1 MRLYVGAR
9 GRTRTGK
16 ILILSQTRIPIP
28 SPGPGL
34 RRPGFEPGTQA
45 YETCVIPFHYPAL
58 VFYSRFVNQLVYYL
72 TSMHID
78 EDFFKINK

>member
-1 MRLYVGAR
+1 
-9 GRTRTGK
+9 
-16 ILILSQTRIPIP
+16 
-28 SPGPGL
+28 
-34 RRPGFEPGTQA
+34 
-45 YETCVIPFHYPAL
+45 L